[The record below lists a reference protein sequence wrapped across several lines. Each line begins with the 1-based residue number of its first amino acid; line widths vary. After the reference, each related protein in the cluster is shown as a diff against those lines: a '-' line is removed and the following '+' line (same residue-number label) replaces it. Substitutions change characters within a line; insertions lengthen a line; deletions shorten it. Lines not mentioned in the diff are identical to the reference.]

1 MADERRVQLVAEV
14 DTTGTQEGFNQIG
27 QQADSMAQRVTQAG
41 TQAAA
46 AVTQVA
52 QQATSTAQQV
62 TQSGQQAA
70 AAVTNVGAGGA
81 TAARNVETSQR
92 SIIASIQRATVALQA
107 GGRQTSQYYELMAN
121 QRGINPNVLAPYIAQ
136 LRAVEQAQQ
145 RTAASAGASAG
156 QIANAMR
163 LVPAQL
169 SDVAVQLAGGQS
181 PFLILLQQGSQLRD
195 SFGSIPATLRGV
207 ATSITG
213 MINPATLA
221 AAAIGGIAY
230 AYHVGSQE
238 ADVYNKAIIMSGN
251 AAGASAG
258 QLADYAASIS
268 QVVGTQLGAAA
279 VLAELAGTGEVASE
293 NMREFGEVTVA
304 AQKYIGVSTQ
314 DMAKNFADLG
324 KTPVQSLLKLDE
336 AYHFLTSS
344 TLAQVKALE
353 QQGKSDEAAEV
364 AQKAYANA
372 FASRAE
378 QMKESLGSIERAW
391 MGAKDSAA
399 LAWDMFLGVGRK
411 KTTAQQLAEVRE
423 QIKLASVPVPV
434 GGGDRGDAAA
444 MRQAAAGSNLPELQ
458 RKEREL
464 QWQADK
470 EAWDNQQAAISERLR
485 KAGLE
490 WDTIMDGT
498 LSKAEQKKNA
508 IQRVVNMGVA
518 AGASQAQIDAA
529 KRKVEQEY
537 ASLDNPAIAQAEARR
552 AKQKEVLDGEL
563 QDVESQRKRLLLSES
578 EYIEKKKAI
587 QLQEID
593 LDIEGVRQKAAEDKK
608 KEDQSSYQKDL
619 GDLQVAMQRRVNIIK
634 GASNAIEEVKSAN
647 KKAVD
652 ELVAG
657 WDRQIAQE
665 TEGVTEELSLFGQS
679 GQARQ
684 VAIAQMKMEADARKL
699 IDQRRLANAAMSQ
712 QEIDDL
718 KDQTKARQDLL
729 GTLMYQR
736 AAAEGAQQLLEE
748 NEKFGIEY
756 IADARQ
762 RAMAELAIDA
772 KKWQDLIQNAGDGT
786 EAQKR
791 LQQQY
796 DIWYQNQLLKP
807 QLDAQK
813 KVWESVESTAHDTFV
828 SIFDSGKSVFDRLTD
843 TLKNG
848 LLDLLYQMTVK
859 QWIINI
865 QATAG
870 LSGLTTA
877 AGEVGS
883 AGSAAGGASSLVN
896 GASAA
901 LNVYKGIGAGAINL
915 AGGGIAAVGNA
926 IGSTSLSA
934 FGAGFAGNAA
944 GTIGTAAESFAGA
957 GMAAE
962 ASAASFGAAVSAA
975 LPWVAGAV
983 AVASLWKSAFGHGE
997 TEVAAQGI
1005 RGTVSASSLSGQ
1017 SYQNLHQ
1024 DGGWFSSDRD
1034 WVKSADF
1041 TSEMVKQFTQ
1051 GLSSLESASAGFAQS
1066 LGVSA
1071 DWLKDYSKT
1080 FDLELT
1086 GDQTKD
1092 QQVIA
1097 DFFTGVGDEIANKLV
1112 PNMSEL
1118 SKSGESAS
1126 AALER
1131 LAGDFK
1137 GTDQVA
1143 QLLGTSAENLF
1154 GSTGL
1159 ASAKVREQLID
1170 AAGGLTVLGQ
1180 QATFYSQNFLT
1191 EAERIKPVSEALNK
1205 ALGDLG
1211 LAAIPTTREQF
1222 KGLVADLISSGA
1234 AATAVGSKQLESLL
1248 ALGEAFAQVHP
1259 DSSGERKGLQDQL
1272 DELTMTSTQLL
1283 AKQRDALDES
1293 NRALFDQVNV
1303 TKERKDL
1310 QDQLDDLTLSSTEKL
1325 QRQRDALD
1333 ESNRALFDQVQA
1345 LKAVKESAT
1354 TLLGGVDSAFS
1365 VLQKVV
1371 TREKALLQER
1381 IDSETEAVT
1390 RLKSLTDSIS
1400 STLDNMSVS
1409 GSDAIGRQA
1418 AQAQI
1423 KAALASVQ
1431 GGAQLSDDQIK
1442 NLGKAFS
1449 AVTQDS
1455 TKQFGSKEDYLF
1467 DMLTTRNDIAQLGD
1481 VTGDQLSAEEKS
1493 LEQLKDQ
1500 SEALDNM
1507 LTKAQDQ
1514 IDLLKGISTTGLSI
1528 EQALYG
1534 LQTSIVAAQQNSVV
1548 SATEAITK
1556 AYQDA
1561 LGRNPDSAG
1570 MEFWQG
1576 QAAAGTST
1584 ADIVKA
1590 ITNSSEG
1597 KQQTQIQQL
1606 YQSLLGRSADGA
1618 GLSFYMNS
1626 GASISDI
1633 AKAIKDSDEYK
1644 SLQGIRGYATGG
1656 TFAGGLRIVGENGPE
1671 LEATGPS
1678 RIWSSSQTAEL
1689 LSRAS
1694 SPSGNN
1700 AALVEAVRDLKSEN
1714 AQQRGVIERMAKDM
1728 AAMAS
1733 ILKGVSPNGTFIKT
1747 KA

>member
-1 MADERRVQLVAEV
+1 MTDNRRVQIETVV
-14 DTTGTQEGFNQIG
+14 DTTGAEAGFNRIG
-27 QQADSMAQRVTQAG
+27 QQAGTMAQQVTQAG

-46 AVTQVA
+46 AVSRVG
-52 QQATSTAQQV
+52 QQASAAAQQV
-62 TQSGQQAA
+62 TQAGAQAA
-70 AAVTNVGAGGA
+70 EAVSNVGAGGA
-81 TAARNVETSQR
+81 TAARNVDASQR

-107 GGRQTSQYYELMAN
+107 GGRQTAAYYETLAN
-121 QRGINPNVLAPYIAQ
+121 QRGVNPAVLAPYIAQ

-145 RTAASAGASAG
+145 RTAASAGVSAG

-163 LVPAQL
+163 MVPAQL

-207 ATSITG
+207 AESITG

-221 AAAIGGIAY
+221 VAALGGLAY

-238 ADVYNKAIIMSGN
+238 ADAYNKSIIMSGN
-251 AAGASAG
+251 AAGTSAA
-258 QLADYAASIS
+258 QLADFAASIG
-268 QVVGTQLGAAA
+268 QTVGTQATAAA
-279 VLAELAGTGEVASE
+279 ALAELAGTGEVAAE

-304 AQKYIGVSTQ
+304 AQKYIGISTQ

-324 KTPVQSLLKLDE
+324 KAPVQSLLKLDE

-364 AQKAYANA
+364 AQKAYASA

-423 QIKLASVPVPV
+423 QIKLASAPVPV
-434 GGGDRGDAAA
+434 GGGERGDAAA
-444 MRQAAAGSNLPELQ
+444 MRQAAAGSNLPALQ

-470 EAWDNQQAAISERLR
+470 EAWDNQQAAISEQLR

-498 LSKAEQKKNA
+498 LSKADQKRRA
-508 IQRVVNMGVA
+508 IERVVNMGVA

-529 KRKVEQEY
+529 TRKVEQQY
-537 ASLDNPAIAQAEARR
+537 ASLDNPALAQAEARR
-552 AKQKEVLDGEL
+552 AKQKEVLEGEL
-563 QDVESQRKRLLLSES
+563 QDVESQRKRLLLTES
-578 EYIEKKKAI
+578 QYIERKRDI
-587 QLQEID
+587 QLKEVD
-593 LDIEGVRQKAAEDKK
+593 LEVEGIRQKAAEDKK

-619 GDLQVAMQRRVNIIK
+619 GDLEVAMQRRVNIIK
-634 GASNAIEEVKSAN
+634 GASNAVEEAKSAN

-652 ELVAG
+652 DLVAG
-657 WDRQIAQE
+657 WDRQIAEE
-665 TEGVTEELSLFGQS
+665 TEGVSQELSLFGQA

-718 KDQTKARQDLL
+718 RDHTKARQGLL

-736 AAAEGAQQLLEE
+736 AAAEGAQQLLDE
-748 NEKFGIEY
+748 NAKFGLEY
-756 IADARQ
+756 IADAKQ

-796 DIWYQNQLLKP
+796 DTWYQNQLLKP

-813 KVWESVESTAHDTFV
+813 KMWESIESTAHDTFV
-828 SIFDSGKSVFDRLTD
+828 SIFDSGKSVFDRLRD

-865 QATAG
+865 QANAG
-870 LSGLTTA
+870 ISGLTTA
-877 AGEVGS
+877 AGALGSPGS
-883 AGSAAGGASSLVN
+883 ATGGASSLIN
-896 GASAA
+896 GASTA
-901 LNVYKGIGAGAINL
+901 LNLYKGIGAGAVNL
-915 AGGGIAAVGNA
+915 AGGGIAAVGNFV
-926 IGSTSLSA
+926 GSSSLSA

-944 GTIGTAAESFAGA
+944 GTIGTAAETFAGA

-962 ASAASFGAAVSAA
+962 ASAATFGAAVSAA
-975 LPWVAGAV
+975 LPWVAGAI
-983 AVASLWKSAFGHGE
+983 AVASVWKSAFGHGP
-997 TEVAAQGI
+997 TEVAGQGI
-1005 RGTVSASSLSGQ
+1005 RGTVSATSLSGQ
-1017 SYQNLHQ
+1017 SYQQLHQ
-1024 DGGWFSSDRD
+1024 DGGWFRSDRD
-1034 WVKSADF
+1034 WEVPKAFSE
-1041 TSEMVKQFTQ
+1041 EMVKQFTQ
-1051 GLSSLESASAGFAQS
+1051 GLSSLEKAAGGFAET
-1066 LGVSA
+1066 LGVQA
-1071 DWLKDYSKT
+1071 DWLNDYSKT
-1080 FDLELT
+1080 FDLKLT
-1086 GDQTKD
+1086 GDQSKD
-1092 QQVIA
+1092 QQIIT

-1112 PNMSEL
+1112 PNLSEL

-1131 LAGDFK
+1131 LAGAFT
-1137 GTDQVA
+1137 GTNQVA
-1143 QLLGTSAENLF
+1143 QLLGTSAEKLF
-1154 GSTGL
+1154 GSAGL
-1159 ASAKVREQLID
+1159 ASASVREQLID
-1170 AAGGLTVLGQ
+1170 AAGGLSALGQ
-1180 QATFYSQNFLT
+1180 QATFFSQNFLT
-1191 EAERIKPVSEALNK
+1191 EAERIKPVAEALDK
-1205 ALGDLG
+1205 ALASLG
-1211 LAAIPTTREQF
+1211 LQTIPTTRDQF
-1222 KGLVADLISSGA
+1222 KQLINDMIASGA
-1234 AATAVGSKQLESLL
+1234 TATKDGAKQLESLL

-1259 DSSGERKGLQDQL
+1259 DNADALLKERQSLQDTLDQL
-1272 DELTMTSTQLL
+1272 TLSSAEFQI
-1283 AKQRDALDES
+1283 KQREKERAALDAS
-1293 NRALFDQVNV
+1293 NRALYDQV
-1303 TKERKDL
+1303 KALE
-1310 QDQLDDLTLSSTEKL
+1310 DQKAAIEAAKT
-1325 QRQRDALD
+1325 DA
-1333 ESNRALFDQVQA
+1333 
-1345 LKAVKESAT
+1345 SA
-1354 TLLGGVDSAFS
+1354 LLGNVDNAYS

-1371 TREKALLQER
+1371 TREKAVLQER
-1381 IDSETEAVT
+1381 IDKETEAVN

-1400 STLDNMSVS
+1400 NTLDGMSVS
-1409 GSDAIGRQA
+1409 GSDAVGRQA
-1418 AQAQI
+1418 AQSQI
-1423 KAALASVQ
+1423 KAALAEVR

-1442 NLGKAFS
+1442 DLGKALS
-1449 AVTQDS
+1449 AVSQDS

-1467 DMLTTRNDIAQLGD
+1467 DYLTTRNDIAALGD
-1481 VTGDQLSAEEKS
+1481 VTGDQLSTEEAS
-1493 LEQLKDQ
+1493 LEELKDQ
-1500 SEALDNM
+1500 SKSLDDM
-1507 LTKAQDQ
+1507 LAKYQEQ
-1514 IDLLKGISTTGLSI
+1514 IDELKGIGTTGLSI
-1528 EQALYG
+1528 EQAIYG
-1534 LQTSIVAAQQNSVV
+1534 LQTSIGAAMQNSVV
-1548 SATEAITK
+1548 AATSAITR

-1561 LGRNPDSAG
+1561 LGRDPDSAG

-1584 ADIVKA
+1584 STIVDA
-1590 ITNSSEG
+1590 IKGSSEAT
-1597 KQQTQIQQL
+1597 KKSEIEKL
-1606 YQSLLGRSADGA
+1606 YQSILGRSADSS
-1618 GLSFYMNS
+1618 GLSFYLTS

-1633 AKAIKDSDEYK
+1633 SKALKDSDEYK
-1644 SLQGIRGYATGG
+1644 KLHPFAIGTNSVPEDMPAFIHKDERIIPAADNRELMRRLASPQGNSEALATALAAM
-1656 TFAGGLRIVGENGPE
+1656 T
-1671 LEATGPS
+1671 AT
-1678 RIWSSSQTAEL
+1678 A
-1689 LSRAS
+1689 
-1694 SPSGNN
+1694 N
-1700 AALVEAVRDLKSEN
+1700 K
-1714 AQQRGVIERMAKDM
+1714 QQAVIERMAKDM

-1733 ILKGVSPNGTFIKT
+1733 ILRGVSPNGTFIKT